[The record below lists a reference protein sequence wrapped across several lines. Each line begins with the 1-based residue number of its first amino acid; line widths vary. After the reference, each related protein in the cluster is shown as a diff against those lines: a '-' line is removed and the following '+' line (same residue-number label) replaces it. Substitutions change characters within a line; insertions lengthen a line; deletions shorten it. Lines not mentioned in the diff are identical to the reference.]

1 MITLIA
7 LAGLI
12 AQPDATA
19 QKAPTVCKAVQTQ
32 QDTGSRL
39 RRDAHKKLCLTQA
52 EWARFARDPE
62 PFLDRVEDD
71 R

>member
-32 QDTGSRL
+32 
-39 RRDAHKKLCLTQA
+39 
-52 EWARFARDPE
+52 
-62 PFLDRVEDD
+62 
-71 R
+71 